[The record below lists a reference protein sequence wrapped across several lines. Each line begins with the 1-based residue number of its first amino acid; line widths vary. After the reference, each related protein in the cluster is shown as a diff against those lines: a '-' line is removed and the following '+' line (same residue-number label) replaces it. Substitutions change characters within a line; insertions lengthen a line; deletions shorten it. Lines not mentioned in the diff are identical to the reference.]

1 MPKVR
6 EIYQIC
12 DEISPF
18 ALQEKWDN
26 SGLNLGNMEQEV
38 SKIYLSLEVDTHLAQ
53 KVERDSL
60 IITHHPLIFSP
71 LKNLDT
77 STYPSNILS
86 LLLAKNCSLIA
97 MHTNFDH
104 THLNHYFAT
113 EVLGFRDLQKIEFTL
128 MQEIA
133 PTPFHALLS
142 SIHSSLSSPTLP
154 YLKTQEE
161 ILRVYIVCG
170 SGCSALP
177 LITPH
182 SRSCLI
188 TGDIKYHNAMEAK
201 SLGISLIDVG
211 HYESEKYF
219 SKILHKDLKNF
230 GYEAIISDLENPLT
244 QSLRKTDE

>member
-38 SKIYLSLEVDTHLAQ
+38 EQIYLSLEVDMPLAQ
-53 KVERDSL
+53 SLKPNSL

-113 EVLGFRDLQKIEFTL
+113 EVLGFRDLQKIDFALTC
-128 MQEIA
+128 EISSS
-133 PTPFHALLS
+133 FDSLLS
-142 SIHSSLSSPTLP
+142 SIHSSLSSSTLP

-161 ILRVYIVCG
+161 ISRVYIVCG
-170 SGCSALP
+170 SGCSALS
-177 LITPH
+177 LIAPH
-182 SRSCLI
+182 SNSCLI

-244 QSLRKTDE
+244 QSFKENR

>member
-38 SKIYLSLEVDTHLAQ
+38 EQIHLSLEVDMPLAQ
-53 KVERDSL
+53 SLKPNSL

-71 LKNLDT
+71 LKNLDI

-113 EVLGFRDLQKIEFTL
+113 EVLGFRDLQKIDFALTC
-128 MQEIA
+128 EISSS
-133 PTPFHALLS
+133 FDSLLS
-142 SIHSSLSSPTLP
+142 SIHTSLSSPTLP

-161 ILRVYIVCG
+161 ISRVYIVCG
-170 SGCSALP
+170 SGCSALS
-177 LITPH
+177 LIAPH
-182 SRSCLI
+182 SNSCLI

-244 QSLRKTDE
+244 QSFKENR

>member
-26 SGLNLGNMEQEV
+26 SGLNLGNMEQEI
-38 SKIYLSLEVDTHLAQ
+38 SQIYLSLEVDTALAQ

-60 IITHHPLIFSP
+60 LITHHPLIFSP

-113 EVLGFRDLQKIEFTL
+113 EVLGFKDLQKIDFALTCELSSSFDS
-128 MQEIA
+128 
-133 PTPFHALLS
+133 LLS
-142 SIHSSLSSPTLP
+142 SIRSSLSSPTLP

-161 ILRVYIVCG
+161 ISRVFVVCG

-182 SRSCLI
+182 SNSCLI

-219 SKILHKDLKNF
+219 AKILHKDLKNF

-244 QSLRKTDE
+244 QS

>member
-38 SKIYLSLEVDTHLAQ
+38 EQIYLSLEVDMPLAQ
-53 KVERDSL
+53 SLKPNSL

-104 THLNHYFAT
+104 THLNHYFTT
-113 EVLGFRDLQKIEFTL
+113 EVLGFRDLQKIDFALTC
-128 MQEIA
+128 EISSS
-133 PTPFHALLS
+133 FDSLLS
-142 SIHSSLSSPTLP
+142 SIHTSLSSSTLP
-154 YLKTQEE
+154 YLKTQEK
-161 ILRVYIVCG
+161 ISRVYIVCG
-170 SGCSALP
+170 SGCSALS
-177 LITPH
+177 LIAPH
-182 SRSCLI
+182 SNSCLI

-244 QSLRKTDE
+244 QSFKENR